1 MGRFNWVAATGLAVI
16 MVSFSLGC
24 IPPPRVRA
32 NVVAPRVRVTA
43 PAPAPT
49 ATVRVATP
57 VATATVSAAPLA
69 VGGAVA
75 NGAITYPGQRV
86 RYPLT
91 ITYPRTLNI
100 YVNGHGLDP
109 TVALYDAYGNQV
121 AFNDDGGSGLDSQL
135 VRTVAPGNYVVEVSG
150 YQSSTGSYTVTVQ

>member
-1 MGRFNWVAATGLAVI
+1 M
-16 MVSFSLGC
+16 
-24 IPPPRVRA
+24 
-32 NVVAPRVRVTA
+32 
-43 PAPAPT
+43 
-49 ATVRVATP
+49 
-57 VATATVSAAPLA
+57 ATATVSAAPLA

-109 TVALYDAYGNQV
+109 TVALYDAYGNQI

-135 VRTVAPGNYVVEVSG
+135 VRTVAPGNYVVEVAG
-150 YQSSTGSYTVTVQ
+150 YSSSTGSFTVTVQ